1 MVIAGKK
8 CPHPLLLKIYRFD
21 EPKHY
26 LSCIFNGLRL
36 LREDQGIYPEYLHL
50 SPNTLNLKYNWLLVQ
65 QFPDKLFETEITPVI

>member
-8 CPHPLLLKIYRFD
+8 CPHPLLLKAYGFN

-36 LREDQGIYPEYLHL
+36 SREDQGIYPEYLHL
-50 SPNTLNLKYNWLLVQ
+50 SRISILYDEYDELGRGK
-65 QFPDKLFETEITPVI
+65 DEKR